1 VNPRAIGAALVAV
14 AASGAGA
21 CTMPRY
27 LSQAA
32 VGQLE
37 LLTEARPIDEVVADP
52 DVPERTRVLLAAI
65 PGMKAF
71 GARFGLDTARNYR
84 TFTQLESDAAVW
96 FVGAAPRLSLEPR
109 KWCFPVVGCF
119 TGVGWFDEADA
130 VRHRAELERDGWD
143 AMARPAIAYSTG
155 GWFPDPVVSSMLSDE
170 PDAWAELANV
180 ILHESVH
187 ATILVPDEPFF
198 NEGAASYIADAMT
211 DEWLVE
217 VFGPD
222 SPERLRYKSDQ
233 AQRAARVGRLLVAY
247 QELEALYAS
256 AAPDR
261 QKLARKRAIIDKVMT
276 DLALRYRPNNA
287 SLVEVRV
294 YQASRGGFA
303 RVHATCGG
311 LAPMV
316 AAARRLTRKDFQA
329 DLQEELDPVMAK
341 LESLCRA
348 PVDTKSAGP
357 VAPAIRATPPR
368 RKTGSPAAGSSG

>member
-1 VNPRAIGAALVAV
+1 VNPRAIGAALAAVVAS
-14 AASGAGA
+14 ASGA
-21 CTMPRY
+21 CTLPRY

-37 LLTEARPIDEVVADP
+37 LLTDARPIDEVIADP
-52 DVPERTRVLLAAI
+52 EVPERTRVLLAAI
-65 PGMKAF
+65 PEMKAF

-84 TFTQLESDAAVW
+84 TFTQLEGDAAVW

-109 KWCFPVVGCF
+109 KWCFPIVGCF
-119 TGVGWFDEADA
+119 TGVGWFHEEDA

-155 GWFPDPVVSSMLSDE
+155 GWFPDPVLSSMLSDE

-187 ATILVPDEPFF
+187 ATILVPDQPFF

-211 DEWLVE
+211 DEWLVAT
-217 VFGPD
+217 FGPD
-222 SPERLRYKSDQ
+222 SPERLLYRSDQ
-233 AQRAARVGRLLVAY
+233 AERAARVGRLLVAY
-247 QELEALYAS
+247 QELDVLYGS

-261 QKLARKRAIIDKVMT
+261 QKLARKRAIIDRVMT

-316 AAARRLTRKDFQA
+316 AAARRLTRKDSQA
-329 DLQEELDPVMAK
+329 DLQEELDRVMTRLIA
-341 LESLCRA
+341 LCRA
-348 PVDTKSAGP
+348 PAAVRADRSA
-357 VAPAIRATPPR
+357 
-368 RKTGSPAAGSSG
+368 SPGRGKRE

>member
-1 VNPRAIGAALVAV
+1 VNARAIGAALAAVVA
-14 AASGAGA
+14 GTAGA
-21 CTMPRY
+21 CTIPRY

-37 LLTEARPIDEVVADP
+37 LLTDARPIDEVIADP

-84 TFTQLESDAAVW
+84 TFTQLEGDAAVW
-96 FVGAAPRLSLEPR
+96 FVGAAPRLSFEPR
-109 KWCFPVVGCF
+109 KWCFPIVGCF
-119 TGVGWFDEADA
+119 TGVGWFDEEDA

-187 ATILVPDEPFF
+187 ATILVPDQPFF

-211 DEWLVE
+211 DEWLVAT
-217 VFGPD
+217 FGPD
-222 SPERLRYKSDQ
+222 SPERLLYRSDQ
-233 AQRAARVGRLLVAY
+233 AERAARVGRMLVAY
-247 QELEALYAS
+247 QELDTLYGS

-261 QKLARKRAIIDKVMT
+261 QKLARKRAIIDKVVA

-303 RVHATCGG
+303 RVHASCGG

-329 DLQEELDPVMAK
+329 DLQEALDPVMAR

-348 PVDTKSAGP
+348 PVDKKSAGQA
-357 VAPAIRATPPR
+357 APAIRATPPP
-368 RKTGSPAAGSSG
+368 RKTGSPGEGSSG

>member
-1 VNPRAIGAALVAV
+1 MSRRAAALALLAAVAV
-14 AASGAGA
+14 VESA

-37 LLTEARPIDEVVADP
+37 LLTRARPITEVIADP
-52 DVPERTRVLLAAI
+52 EVPERTRVLLAAI

-71 GARFGLDTARNYR
+71 GARFGLSTARNYT
-84 TFTQLESDAAVW
+84 TFTELESDAAVW
-96 FVGAAPRLSLEPR
+96 FVGAAPPLSFEPR
-109 KWCFPVVGCF
+109 KWCFPIAGCF
-119 TGVGWFDEADA
+119 TGVGWFEEEDA

-143 AMARPAIAYSTG
+143 AMARPAQAYSTG

-187 ATILVPDEPFF
+187 ATILVPDQPFF

-217 VFGPD
+217 VFGSG
-222 SPERLRYKSDQ
+222 SPEHLLYKEDQ
-233 AQRAARVGRLLVAY
+233 AERAARVGRMLVAY
-247 QELEALYAS
+247 QELDALYKSTATD
-256 AAPDR
+256 AA
-261 QKLARKRAIIDKVMT
+261 KLGRKRAIIDQVMG

-303 RVHATCGG
+303 RVHQACGG
-311 LAPMV
+311 LGAMV
-316 AAARRLTRKDFQA
+316 AAGRKLTRKDFQA
-329 DLQEELDPVMAK
+329 DLQEDLGPVMARM
-341 LESLCRA
+341 ESLCRA
-348 PVDTKSAGP
+348 AVDRKSAGP
-357 VAPAIRATPPR
+357 GAPAIRATAPR
-368 RKTGSPAAGSSG
+368 RKTGSRGGASSG